1 VRFVLRPHVQ
11 RTSFLSMLPGE
22 APLSFFRGTA

>member
-11 RTSFLSMLPGE
+11 RTSFLSMPAKRRSL
-22 APLSFFRGTA
+22 F